1 MKKSA
6 ALNLFN
12 TCECINNNVSVFS
25 VIKHRVYDLFIF
37 TFLEY
42 QYSLYPVQWALFL
55 QVCRFI
61 SVCNISFKCIFHY
74 SQCKPKRRAC
84 MCFDSKTH
92 SLQLEYISSLR
103 FEKKNVFQVDKS
115 IYWFQRFRCCLVVG
129 VVLEVG
135 YLAQVGLACKLRL
148 QKTKASIINTISN
161 KHKRCTLKLFFC
173 V

>member
-25 VIKHRVYDLFIF
+25 VIKHRVYNLFFFF

-84 MCFDSKTH
+84 MCFDSKPH

-103 FEKKNVFQVDKS
+103 FEKKMYFKS
-115 IYWFQRFRCCLVVG
+115 ISRYICFKGLG
-129 VVLEVG
+129 VAWWWG
-135 YLAQVGLACKLRL
+135 WCWRWA
-148 QKTKASIINTISN
+148 TW
-161 KHKRCTLKLFFC
+161 LKLGWRVNSGYRKRKPVSLTQFLTNTNDLL
-173 V
+173 